1 VPGRTTKGNDASLP
15 VFTRPPAPGPRHP
28 FTNREALMSVV
39 VGVVAVQGA
48 VTEHLEAFERAFRDS
63 GRKGRAVPVRR
74 PKELECVQALA
85 IPGGES
91 TTISK
96 LLIKFGLFDG
106 IIKRASQGMPVLG
119 TCAGLVLLAKEGDD
133 EVRRTGT
140 RLLGLMDMAVDRN
153 AFGRQKESF
162 EAEITVGLAGDEW
175 KKPFPAVFIRAPAIT
190 KVWGKC
196 RALACAGDTIVL
208 AEQDNLLAAAFH
220 PELTAD
226 SRIHARLIGKI

>member
-1 VPGRTTKGNDASLP
+1 
-15 VFTRPPAPGPRHP
+15 
-28 FTNREALMSVV
+28 MSVI

-48 VTEHLEAFERAFRDS
+48 VTEHLEAFERALKDS
-63 GRKGRAVPVRR
+63 GKKGRAFPVRSL
-74 PKELECVQALA
+74 KDLEGVQALA

-106 IIKRASQGMPVLG
+106 IIRRANAGMPVLG
-119 TCAGLVLLAKEGDD
+119 TCAGLVLLAKEGDE
-133 EVRRTGT
+133 EVERTHT

-162 EAEITVGLAGDEW
+162 EAEITVELSGQEW

-190 KVWGKC
+190 NVRGRC
-196 RALACAGDTIVL
+196 RALASVGDIVVL
-208 AEQDNLLAAAFH
+208 AEQDNLMAAAFH
-220 PELTAD
+220 PELTHD
-226 SRIHARLIGKI
+226 SRLHRRLLDKI

>member
-1 VPGRTTKGNDASLP
+1 MAVK
-15 VFTRPPAPGPRHP
+15 
-28 FTNREALMSVV
+28 

-48 VTEHLEAFERAFRDS
+48 VSEHLEAFSRAFHDL
-63 GRKGRAVPVRR
+63 GRKGQAVPVRR
-74 PKELECVQALA
+74 QKDLEGVQALA

-96 LLIKFGLFDG
+96 LLIKFGLFDE
-106 IIKRASQGMPVLG
+106 IIERAEKGMPVLG

-162 EAEITVGLAGDEW
+162 EAELPVDLPGADW
-175 KKPFPAVFIRAPAIT
+175 KRPFPAVFIRAPAIT
-190 KVWGKC
+190 KVWGRCK
-196 RALACAGDTIVL
+196 ALAKVEDVVVL
-208 AEQDNLLAAAFH
+208 AEQGSLLAAAFH
-220 PELTAD
+220 PELTHD
-226 SRIHARLIGKI
+226 SRIHRRLLEKL

>member
-1 VPGRTTKGNDASLP
+1 
-15 VFTRPPAPGPRHP
+15 
-28 FTNREALMSVV
+28 MSVV

-48 VTEHLEAFERAFRDS
+48 VTEHLEAFERALQDF
-63 GRKGRAVPVRR
+63 GRKGRAIAVRR
-74 PKELECVQALA
+74 PKDIEAVQALA

-106 IIKRASQGMPVLG
+106 IVKRAQQGMPVLG

-133 EVRRTGT
+133 EVERTDT

-162 EAEITVGLAGDEW
+162 EAEIAVELPGAEW

-190 KVWGKC
+190 KVWGHCK
-196 RALACAGDTIVL
+196 ALASVEGITVL
-208 AEQDNLLAAAFH
+208 AEQDNFMAAAFH

-226 SRIHARLIGKI
+226 TRIHMRLIGKI